1 MLKKYSYF
9 VSYIIET
16 KVGIS
21 YNNAV
26 IQTPKKIKLIEDI
39 EKIEKRL
46 MDGTDYKKLKI
57 QNLILL

>member
-1 MLKKYSYF
+1 MFKKYSYF
-9 VSYIIET
+9 ISYIIET
-16 KVGIS
+16 KAGIS

-26 IQTPKKIKLIEDI
+26 IQTPKKIKLIENI